1 MKSFHLILITRV
13 LIFAIFFAFISN
25 LYSIVLSSS
34 YLNSHH
40 NAQKLSETEID
51 PAVDPGLHLVIETE
65 MEIEIEMMTERGAV
79 GEVEVVVTVA
89 LKMM

>member
-1 MKSFHLILITRV
+1 M
-13 LIFAIFFAFISN
+13 
-25 LYSIVLSSS
+25 
-34 YLNSHH
+34 
-40 NAQKLSETEID
+40 
-51 PAVDPGLHLVIETE
+51 IETE